1 MCAAMPLTLAM
12 TAPLLIVTHKVSN
25 HHLRHEWQLS
35 KLIEKYGNFCG
46 TKTLCYEFFLVT
58 FCRWKKQDWR
68 GWNWVCNKTIVS

>member
-1 MCAAMPLTLAM
+1 MPLTLAM

-58 FCRWKKQDWR
+58 ILQMEETGLERLELGVQ
-68 GWNWVCNKTIVS
+68 

>member
-1 MCAAMPLTLAM
+1 MPLTLAM

-46 TKTLCYEFFLVT
+46 TKTLCYEFFFVHILQMEETGLERLELGV
-58 FCRWKKQDWR
+58 Q
-68 GWNWVCNKTIVS
+68 

>member
-1 MCAAMPLTLAM
+1 MPLTLAM

-46 TKTLCYEFFLVT
+46 TKTLCYEFFFGHNFAHGRNRIGEVGTGCAIRLL
-58 FCRWKKQDWR
+58 
-68 GWNWVCNKTIVS
+68 